1 MVENRSYA
9 KQKVIVLNTYHAW
22 GKWGSERINK
32 FSYMRLWRNKKT
44 HNYPTC
50 KDGWIACMFE
60 EGIWGG
66 VNGTL
71 TL

>member
-9 KQKVIVLNTYHAW
+9 KQKVIVL
-22 GKWGSERINK
+22 
-32 FSYMRLWRNKKT
+32 
-44 HNYPTC
+44 NYPTC